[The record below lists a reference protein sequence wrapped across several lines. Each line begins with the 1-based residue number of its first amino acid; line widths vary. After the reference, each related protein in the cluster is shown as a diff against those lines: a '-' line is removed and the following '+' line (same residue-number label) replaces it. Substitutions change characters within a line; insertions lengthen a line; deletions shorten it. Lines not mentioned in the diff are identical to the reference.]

1 VTFGLRVLAFLVMLW
16 LVSTPLSQADQ
27 PVSIRTLL
35 NSASSFQA
43 HAVTV
48 VGIAKDRQDIP
59 PFSGGKCGIVYD
71 SYMFTLE
78 DESGSIR
85 IEVFGVCRMSGVRA
99 PVSDGQKALVQGFF
113 IVHSSDG
120 IDASLIYTNTFAV
133 KQIPN

>member
-1 VTFGLRVLAFLVMLW
+1 MTLGLA
-16 LVSTPLSQADQ
+16 STSLSQADQ

-48 VGIAKDRQDIP
+48 LGIAKDRQDFL
-59 PFSGGKCGIVYD
+59 PFYGGKCGIVYD
-71 SYMFTLE
+71 SYIFTLE

-85 IEVFGVCRMSGVRA
+85 IEVFGVCRISGVRA
-99 PVSDGQKALVQGFF
+99 SVSDGQKVLVQGFF

-120 IDASLIYTNTFAV
+120 IDAPLIYTNTFAV
-133 KQIPN
+133 KQILN

>member
-1 VTFGLRVLAFLVMLW
+1 MTLGLA
-16 LVSTPLSQADQ
+16 STSLSQADQ

-48 VGIAKDRQDIP
+48 LGIAKDRQDFP
-59 PFSGGKCGIVYD
+59 PFYGGKCGMVYD
-71 SYMFTLE
+71 SYIFTLE

-85 IEVFGVCRMSGVRA
+85 IEVFGVCRISGVRA
-99 PVSDGQKALVQGFF
+99 SVSDGQKVLVQGFF

-120 IDASLIYTNTFAV
+120 IDAPLIYTNTFAV
-133 KQIPN
+133 KQILN